1 MTSIA
6 VHALDLAAPPRRQ
19 ATLWGDAWRRLIRNR
34 MAVVGGILAVLLLLI
49 ALLAEVEVPYT
60 NIKFSIAPYSPTK
73 QNYDAIT
80 QAPGGQYFL
89 GTDALGRDQ
98 LSRLIYGA
106 RVAVTVGIFTQF
118 VILAIGIPVGAVAGL
133 VGGRV
138 DNLLM
143 RLTDIVYAFPDL
155 LLIILLST
163 ALREH
168 PLKAVWGGLLI
179 LFFGI
184 GIANWVG
191 IARLTRGQL
200 LSLKEREYVEA
211 ARSVGAGNWHII
223 WKHLLPNA
231 LGPIIV
237 SVTFGIP
244 YAIFTESTLS
254 FLGLGITPPN
264 PSWGSMIQ
272 DGYQAI
278 FAYPYLVLYPAM
290 AIGITLLAFTFLG
303 DGLRDALDP
312 RMK

>member
-1 MTSIA
+1 MTA
-6 VHALDLAAPPRRQ
+6 VATRQLDKDLASPTRRQ
-19 ATLWGDAWRRLIRNR
+19 TSLWGDAWRRLIRNR
-34 MAVVGGILAVLLLLI
+34 MAVLGGVVVILLLLI
-49 ALLAEVEVPYT
+49 ALFANV
-60 NIKFSIAPYSPTK
+60 IAPYDPNK
-73 QNYDAIT
+73 QDYAAIF
-80 QAPGGQYFL
+80 ASPGGKYLL
-89 GTDALGRDQ
+89 GTDNLGRDQ
-98 LSRLIYGA
+98 LSRLIFGT

-118 VILAIGIPVGAVAGL
+118 VILAIGLPIGATAAL
-133 VGGRV
+133 LGGKV
-138 DNLLM
+138 DNFLM
-143 RLTDIVYAFPDL
+143 RVTDIVYAFPDL

-163 ALREH
+163 ALREN
-168 PLKAVWGGLLI
+168 PLRSVWGGLLI
-179 LFFGI
+179 IFFAI

-200 LSLKEREYVEA
+200 LSLKERDFVEA
-211 ARSVGAGNWHII
+211 ARALGASNFHII
-223 WKHLLPNA
+223 VRHLLPNA

-244 YAIFTESTLS
+244 FAIFTEATLS

-278 FAYPYLVLYPAM
+278 FAYPYLVLFPALSI
-290 AIGITLLAFTFLG
+290 AVTLLSFTFLG

>member
-1 MTSIA
+1 VTTAARTI
-6 VHALDLAAPPRRQ
+6 DLVAPPRRQ
-19 ATLWGDAWRRLIRNR
+19 ASLWGDAWRRLIRNK
-34 MAVVGGILAVLLLLI
+34 MAVVGGLVVAVLLLV
-49 ALLAEVEVPYT
+49 ALFAGQL
-60 NIKFSIAPYSPTK
+60 APYDPTK
-73 QNYDAIT
+73 QDMMAT
-80 QAPGGQYFL
+80 FAPPGAAHLL
-89 GTDALGRDQ
+89 GADQLGRDQ

-118 VILAIGIPVGAVAGL
+118 VILAIGLPIGSIAAL
-133 VGGRV
+133 LGGQV

-163 ALREH
+163 ALRGN
-168 PLKAVWGGLLI
+168 PLKSVWGGLLI
-179 LFFGI
+179 MFFAI

-200 LSLKEREYVEA
+200 LSLKEREFVEA
-211 ARSVGAGNWHII
+211 ARALGAGNGHII
-223 WKHLLPNA
+223 VRHLLPNA

-237 SVTFGIP
+237 QVTFGIP
-244 YAIFTESTLS
+244 FAIFTEATLS

-278 FAYPYLVLYPAM
+278 FAYPYLALGPALCI
-290 AIGITLLAFTFLG
+290 AATLLAFTFLG

-312 RMK
+312 RTK

>member
-1 MTSIA
+1 MTTAARTI
-6 VHALDLAAPPRRQ
+6 DLVAPPRRQ
-19 ATLWGDAWRRLIRNR
+19 ASLWGDAWRRLIRNK
-34 MAVVGGILAVLLLLI
+34 MAVVGGIVVAVLLLV
-49 ALLAEVEVPYT
+49 ALFAGQL
-60 NIKFSIAPYSPTK
+60 APYDPTK
-73 QNYDAIT
+73 QDMMAT
-80 QAPGGQYFL
+80 FAPPGAAHLL
-89 GTDALGRDQ
+89 GADQLGRDQ

-118 VILAIGIPVGAVAGL
+118 VILAIGLPIGSIAAL
-133 VGGRV
+133 LGGQV

-163 ALREH
+163 ALRGN
-168 PLKAVWGGLLI
+168 PLKSVWGGLLI
-179 LFFGI
+179 MFFAI

-200 LSLKEREYVEA
+200 LSLKEREFVEA
-211 ARSVGAGNWHII
+211 ARALGAGNGHII
-223 WKHLLPNA
+223 VRHLLPNA

-237 SVTFGIP
+237 QVTFGIP
-244 YAIFTESTLS
+244 FAIFTEATLS

-278 FAYPYLVLYPAM
+278 FAYPYLALGPALCI
-290 AIGITLLAFTFLG
+290 AATLLAFTFLG

-312 RMK
+312 RTK

>member
-1 MTSIA
+1 VTIA
-6 VHALDLAAPPRRQ
+6 ARTIDLVAPPRRQ
-19 ATLWGDAWRRLIRNR
+19 ASLWGDAWRRLIRNK
-34 MAVVGGILAVLLLLI
+34 MAVVGGIVVAVLLLV
-49 ALLAEVEVPYT
+49 ALFAGQL
-60 NIKFSIAPYSPTK
+60 APYDPTK
-73 QNYDAIT
+73 QDMMAT
-80 QAPGGQYFL
+80 FASPGATHLL
-89 GTDALGRDQ
+89 GGDQLGRDQ

-118 VILAIGIPVGAVAGL
+118 VILAIGLPIGSIAAL
-133 VGGRV
+133 LGGQV

-163 ALREH
+163 ALRGN
-168 PLKAVWGGLLI
+168 PLKSVWGGLLI
-179 LFFGI
+179 MFFAI

-200 LSLKEREYVEA
+200 LSLKEREFVEA
-211 ARSVGAGNWHII
+211 ARALGASNGHII
-223 WKHLLPNA
+223 VRHLLPNA

-237 SVTFGIP
+237 QVTFGIP
-244 YAIFTESTLS
+244 FAIFTEATLS

-278 FAYPYLVLYPAM
+278 FAYPYLALGPALCI
-290 AIGITLLAFTFLG
+290 AATLLAFTFLG

-312 RMK
+312 RTK

>member
-1 MTSIA
+1 VTTAARTI
-6 VHALDLAAPPRRQ
+6 DLVAPPRRQ
-19 ATLWGDAWRRLIRNR
+19 ASLWGDAWRRLIRNK
-34 MAVVGGILAVLLLLI
+34 MAVVGGIVVAVLLLV
-49 ALLAEVEVPYT
+49 ALFAGQL
-60 NIKFSIAPYSPTK
+60 APYDPTK
-73 QNYDAIT
+73 QDMMAT
-80 QAPGGQYFL
+80 FAPPGAAHLL
-89 GTDALGRDQ
+89 GADQLGRDQ

-118 VILAIGIPVGAVAGL
+118 VILAIGLPIGSIAAL
-133 VGGRV
+133 LGGQV

-163 ALREH
+163 ALRGN
-168 PLKAVWGGLLI
+168 PLKSVWGGLLI
-179 LFFGI
+179 MFFAI

-200 LSLKEREYVEA
+200 LSLKEREFVEA
-211 ARSVGAGNWHII
+211 ARALGAGNGHII
-223 WKHLLPNA
+223 VRHLLPNA

-237 SVTFGIP
+237 QVTFGIP
-244 YAIFTESTLS
+244 FAIFTEATLS

-278 FAYPYLVLYPAM
+278 FAYPYLALGPALCI
-290 AIGITLLAFTFLG
+290 AATLLAFTFLG

-312 RMK
+312 RTK

>member
-1 MTSIA
+1 VT
-6 VHALDLAAPPRRQ
+6 ALAQGIELTMPPRRQ
-19 ATLWGDAWRRLIRNR
+19 ASLWGDAWRRLIRNR
-34 MAVVGGILAVLLLLI
+34 MAVLGGMIVLLLLLV
-49 ALLAEVEVPYT
+49 ALLADV
-60 NIKFSIAPYSPTK
+60 IAPHSPTK
-73 QNYDAIT
+73 QDYTNIMAP
-80 QAPGGQYFL
+80 PGGQFIL

-106 RVAVTVGIFTQF
+106 RVAVAVGIFTQF
-118 VILAIGIPVGAVAGL
+118 LILAIGLPIGAVAAL
-133 VGGRV
+133 MGGRI
-138 DNLLM
+138 DNALM
-143 RLTDIVYAFPDL
+143 RFTDIVYAFPDL

-163 ALREH
+163 ALREQ
-168 PLKAVWGGLLI
+168 PIKSVWGGLLI
-179 LFFGI
+179 IFFAI
-184 GIANWVG
+184 GVVSWVD
-191 IARLTRGQL
+191 IARLARGQI
-200 LSLKEREYVEA
+200 LSLKEREFVEA
-211 ARSVGAGNWHII
+211 ARAIGADTAHII

-244 YAIFTESTLS
+244 RAIFTEATLS

-278 FAYPYLVLYPAM
+278 FAFPHLVLFPALCI
-290 AIGITLLAFTFLG
+290 AITLLAFTFLG